1 MVEKCDNCLG
11 DNARLVYDGHTMVMR
26 DDKGR
31 LVSVYNRLAL
41 CPACHDS
48 PLLPGYTIDPLYGCE
63 HAPEVVD
70 ALQRKGAQ

>member
-1 MVEKCDNCLG
+1 
-11 DNARLVYDGHTMVMR
+11 MVMR